1 MNQIMELP
9 KLFNLPT
16 PLSADNSISIFFSA
30 LKPIHC
36 RTLFLTILGL
46 LEILQRE
53 KDGSYLKSS

>member
-1 MNQIMELP
+1 MNQIMELA

-46 LEILQRE
+46 LEIMHVF
-53 KDGSYLKSS
+53 